1 MADALAK
8 VNRNY
13 FNYASNWQI
22 EGRELVF
29 VECDFNVD
37 MSAETGDS
45 YTTALGGLELV
56 RLAIMQF
63 GAVIIAEGDLY
74 DSDTRKSFL
83 LSGPAGLVSA
93 AFTDNSRTGSL
104 EKTINDA
111 YAAAS
116 TLTKTTANWGSTAV
130 TTFTKF
136 GSVS

>member
-8 VNRNY
+8 ATRAY
-13 FNYASNWQI
+13 FDYQSNWEV
-22 EGRELVF
+22 EGRDLVF

-63 GAVIIAEGDLY
+63 GATIIAEGDLY

-83 LSGPAGLVSA
+83 LSGPSGLASA
-93 AFTDNSRTGSL
+93 VFTDGSRTGSL
-104 EKTINDA
+104 EKAINDA
-111 YAAAS
+111 YSAAA
-116 TLTKTTANWGSTAV
+116 TLSKTTANWGSTAV

-136 GSVS
+136 GPSS